1 MKGELFPL
9 PNYSGSILISV
20 YRVYYTVEQC
30 RAYKMCT
37 GTVELTECTGTVEP
51 TECTGTVEP
60 TECTV
65 EPTECILWSLQSV
78 LRSLQSVLWSLYAN
92 VNC

>member
-51 TECTGTVEP
+51 TECTVEP
-60 TECTV
+60 TECTE
-65 EPTECILWSLQSV
+65 EPTECT
-78 LRSLQSVLWSLYAN
+78 VLWSLYAN

>member
-20 YRVYYTVEQC
+20 YRVYCTVEQC

-51 TECTGTVEP
+51 TECTVEP

-65 EPTECILWSLQSV
+65 EPTECTEEPTE
-78 LRSLQSVLWSLYAN
+78 
-92 VNC
+92 

>member
-20 YRVYYTVEQC
+20 YRVYCTVEQC

-37 GTVELTECTGTVEP
+37 GTVEFTECTGTVEP

-65 EPTECILWSLQSV
+65 EPTECTEEPTECTV
-78 LRSLQSVLWSLYAN
+78 EPV
-92 VNC
+92 CKC